1 MRKLTFAAVL
11 LLFAFALAAPVLAQ
25 DSDYDVEGWKKRVA
39 SPTYGLVVGFLT
51 IKDWDGNEFDTLAI
65 PGIEL
70 RIFNGTNV
78 AKRGGFFVGYEVG
91 TIFFVKDDFDTYT
104 LPTSGPPVD
113 LTPNEFFAGTLF
125 LLSKYG
131 YRLDLGIEAAGLSL
145 GVEAGMGLQ
154 VSMGGIDIQAD
165 DGSPDPPETWIQI
178 YAPFSLVLDAAAEAA
193 FRLGQNFRV
202 FGRLGVMVMPGLV
215 EWGTD
220 DINYPSAEPSNGFT
234 GEMSPANVNFRLG
247 FALNY

>member
-1 MRKLTFAAVL
+1 MRKLTFTAVL
-11 LLFAFALAAPVLAQ
+11 LLFAFALAAPIMAQ
-25 DSDYDVEGWKKRVA
+25 DSAYDVEGWKKRVA

-104 LPTSGPPVD
+104 LPGGAGIVD
-113 LTPNEFFAGTLF
+113 FTPNEFFAGTLF

-165 DGSPDPPETWIQI
+165 DGSDDLRPGSRSTPPSPWCWTPPPKPPSGWDRTS
-178 YAPFSLVLDAAAEAA
+178 ASSAA
-193 FRLGQNFRV
+193 
-202 FGRLGVMVMPGLV
+202 
-215 EWGTD
+215 WG
-220 DINYPSAEPSNGFT
+220 SW
-234 GEMSPANVNFRLG
+234 
-247 FALNY
+247 

>member
-51 IKDWDGNEFDTLAI
+51 MSDWDGNEIDQVAI

-91 TIFFVKDDFDTYT
+91 TIFFVKDDFDTYSFD
-104 LPTSGPPVD
+104 SGTIE

-154 VSMGGIDIQAD
+154 LSMGGIDIS
-165 DGSPDPPETWIQI
+165 DGTNEEWIQI

-193 FRLGQNFRV
+193 FRLGQNFRL

-215 EWGTD
+215 EWGNAD
-220 DINYPSAEPSNGFT
+220 LPAEPSNGFT

>member
-51 IKDWDGNEFDTLAI
+51 MSDWDGNEIDQVAI

-91 TIFFVKDDFDTYT
+91 TIFFVKDDFDTYSFD
-104 LPTSGPPVD
+104 SGTIE

-154 VSMGGIDIQAD
+154 LSMGGIDIS
-165 DGSPDPPETWIQI
+165 DGTNEEWIQI

-193 FRLGQNFRV
+193 FRLGQNFRL